1 MLRASKLI
9 LIILG
14 ISAIVN
20 CKKTKAP
27 GSVVALV
34 GHDPIHSNIS
44 EKDFVYSY
52 ELTPSLTANLKGL
65 AAKKAHLDQMIDKKL
80 MVLEGLKQDL
90 DRDKQVFIPLK
101 WYEEKA
107 IRQQLYREA
116 VGGKVKITEEE
127 LRDAFVKSET
137 AVRVHHLPAKTWED
151 AMQFREKLLNGE
163 SFYDLAR
170 RAFKDS
176 VLASNGGD
184 LGYIS
189 FGDMDEAIEQAAFS
203 LKIGQ
208 ISEPVKS
215 KWAYH
220 IIKVDERTQNAILTE
235 NQFARSKN
243 KLEKIIRRR
252 KENRIA
258 DKYIKDFM
266 NPRHVRVYGPSI
278 LFLVDKAKQ
287 HENSSLPADAPKL
300 RDSEIGEIRNSVEQ
314 HLQEVIVEFDGGQWT
329 IGDFLEKLK
338 SVHPH
343 ARPTMTS
350 RANLKDVVA
359 RMVRDEFLA
368 REGYRRGLQNSEY
381 VQEEVRRWKEDLVFN
396 RMRQMLLD
404 TVAVSEKEMDEFHA
418 KNKSK
423 YVEPARANIREIFVS
438 DEDLAHE
445 LLTRIKAGENFAEL
459 AKKYS
464 LRKWA
469 AARGGEFGFFG
480 AGMHGEVGKKALS
493 MHGGQRAGPFEIDDP
508 LYGKGFSIFEV
519 TAKKERRYLTFEEA
533 RMRVE
538 KDALMEKQGRILT
551 EVLNQLRKEYE
562 ISINEERLAQIQTT
576 DDIAKGRKVQMYAVP
591 RF

>member
-1 MLRASKLI
+1 M
-9 LIILG
+9 
-14 ISAIVN
+14 
-20 CKKTKAP
+20 
-27 GSVVALV
+27 
-34 GHDPIHSNIS
+34 
-44 EKDFVYSY
+44 
-52 ELTPSLTANLKGL
+52 
-65 AAKKAHLDQMIDKKL
+65 
-80 MVLEGLKQDL
+80 
-90 DRDKQVFIPLK
+90 
-101 WYEEKA
+101 
-107 IRQQLYREA
+107 
-116 VGGKVKITEEE
+116 
-127 LRDAFVKSET
+127 
-137 AVRVHHLPAKTWED
+137 
-151 AMQFREKLLNGE
+151 
-163 SFYDLAR
+163 
-170 RAFKDS
+170 
-176 VLASNGGD
+176 
-184 LGYIS
+184 
-189 FGDMDEAIEQAAFS
+189 
-203 LKIGQ
+203 
-208 ISEPVKS
+208 
-215 KWAYH
+215 
-220 IIKVDERTQNAILTE
+220 
-235 NQFARSKN
+235 
-243 KLEKIIRRR
+243 
-252 KENRIA
+252 
-258 DKYIKDFM
+258 
-266 NPRHVRVYGPSI
+266 
-278 LFLVDKAKQ
+278 
-287 HENSSLPADAPKL
+287 
-300 RDSEIGEIRNSVEQ
+300 
-314 HLQEVIVEFDGGQWT
+314 
-329 IGDFLEKLK
+329 K
-338 SVHPH
+338 SVHPD

-396 RMRQMLLD
+396 RMRKMLLD

-480 AGMHGEVGKKALS
+480 VGMHGEVGEKALS

-533 RMRVE
+533 RMRVG

-562 ISINEERLAQIQTT
+562 ITINEERLAQIQTT
-576 DDIAKGRKVQMYAVP
+576 DDIAKGRKVEMYAVP